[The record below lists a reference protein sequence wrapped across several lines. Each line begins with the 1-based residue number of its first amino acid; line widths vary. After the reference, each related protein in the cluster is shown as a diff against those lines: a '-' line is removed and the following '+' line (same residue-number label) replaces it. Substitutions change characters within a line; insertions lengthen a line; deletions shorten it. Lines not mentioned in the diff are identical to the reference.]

1 MSQTIET
8 CHYRFGAWEWPSPP
22 GESPGRHRLRPGLSQ
37 EERGL
42 LMQGMTGKYRNI
54 EMAMDQ
60 YLLIPFLVGWTSVYQ
75 LFWWSP
81 GVQGFDTLPN
91 EYWLYNMVIYL
102 TTRIVEWNIVYI
114 YIYGNYIWTYGL
126 SNIWTGIL
134 DYLRKGFPWYA
145 RPFKLTESNSFKYT
159 VTTFKYT
166 NWYCILPLG
175 PRGLDDSGN
184 YSIVHNIAME
194 AMVSVRCPL

>member
-114 YIYGNYIWTYGL
+114 YM
-126 SNIWTGIL
+126 
-134 DYLRKGFPWYA
+134 
-145 RPFKLTESNSFKYT
+145 
-159 VTTFKYT
+159 VTTFEHTDFQIYEQVFETTSGKVF
-166 NWYCILPLG
+166 LG
-175 PRGLDDSGN
+175 TPGHLNLRNPIHL
-184 YSIVHNIAME
+184 NI
-194 AMVSVRCPL
+194 R